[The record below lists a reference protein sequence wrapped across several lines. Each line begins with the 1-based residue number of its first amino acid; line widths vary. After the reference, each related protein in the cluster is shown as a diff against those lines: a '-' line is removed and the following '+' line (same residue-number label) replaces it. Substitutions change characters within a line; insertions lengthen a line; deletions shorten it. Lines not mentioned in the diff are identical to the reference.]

1 MRFVLDSSVGFKTL
15 VAETDSVKAQQL
27 YDNYRKGIHELLAPD
42 VFPVEVAHSITR
54 AERQARITPAQGAR
68 LLTDILNRLPQ
79 MYPSLPLFPRAY
91 AISSSARRDHLT
103 IGKADPLI
111 SVLIEELIADSPVGL
126 LVLAP
131 VGVNLSG
138 DLRQQ
143 LVGNVFHGKSSS
155 PQANGLIIIK
165 PS

>member
-79 MYPSLPLFPRAY
+79 MYPSLPCHLFQRTT
-91 AISSSARRDHLT
+91 R
-103 IGKADPLI
+103 
-111 SVLIEELIADSPVGL
+111 SPYH
-126 LVLAP
+126 
-131 VGVNLSG
+131 
-138 DLRQQ
+138 RQ
-143 LVGNVFHGKSSS
+143 S
-155 PQANGLIIIK
+155 
-165 PS
+165 